1 VTCALVFTSQ
11 DLPSALTA
19 FKDGA
24 ADWEFVSYS
33 AYAVTHISV
42 RKVFRIG
49 TVRYNWPMPAHASQT
64 FSVVHCT
71 DSEDLPSVMLVSRNL

>member
-33 AYAVTHISV
+33 AYAHFGKES
-42 RKVFRIG
+42 FRIG
-49 TVRYNWPMPAHASQT
+49 TVHASQT